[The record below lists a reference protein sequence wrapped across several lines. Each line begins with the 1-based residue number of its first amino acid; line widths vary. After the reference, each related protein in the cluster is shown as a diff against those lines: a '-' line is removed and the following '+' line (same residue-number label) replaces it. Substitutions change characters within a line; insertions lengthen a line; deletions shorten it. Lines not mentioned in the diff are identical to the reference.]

1 LLPEIA
7 AGEISV
13 LATRK
18 PIVTDWLR
26 RVREDTADPIGI
38 GHQRQAATSD
48 REVAMSQKLEDIRFM
63 ATLSF
68 VVLVGSGLQL
78 LLH

>member
-1 LLPEIA
+1 MLP
-7 AGEISV
+7 
-13 LATRK
+13 TRR

-26 RVREDTADPIGI
+26 RVREDTAAPIGI
-38 GHQRQAATSD
+38 GHQGQAATSD

-63 ATLSF
+63 ATLTF
-68 VVLVGSGLQL
+68 VVLVGSGFQL

>member
-1 LLPEIA
+1 
-7 AGEISV
+7 
-13 LATRK
+13 
-18 PIVTDWLR
+18 
-26 RVREDTADPIGI
+26 
-38 GHQRQAATSD
+38 
-48 REVAMSQKLEDIRFM
+48 MSQKLEDIRFM

>member
-1 LLPEIA
+1 MP
-7 AGEISV
+7 
-13 LATRK
+13 
-18 PIVTDWLR
+18 
-26 RVREDTADPIGI
+26 
-38 GHQRQAATSD
+38 
-48 REVAMSQKLEDIRFM
+48 QKLEDIRFM